1 MLPPRQTRGLM
12 LVRKPEKL
20 VTAHEA
26 DFIRRGGQEY
36 LRSLRN
42 ALDFIDPKKY
52 RGIGREP
59 LEPWS
64 KVDEDLFRRGK
75 KTLVDLRINQAA
87 RRKFLDINGEDREDW
102 DLYDYDGDYNQ
113 DLIQELSVA
122 EELRLI
128 VDSPEDFEIIEVAR
142 GNFGTRYN
150 FLGFDIGYWGYDHF
164 SLICDS
170 AVMPCWHSPDPECF
184 EELGKQ
190 LHCLNEH
197 LLFSKPK
204 DAEKFR
210 KYYRSQPWAE
220 EEHPKGQ
227 FCVIQVAT
235 ASIVG

>member
-1 MLPPRQTRGLM
+1 MLPPRQTRGFM

-20 VTAHEA
+20 IMAHEA
-26 DFIRRGGQEY
+26 DFLRRGGQEY
-36 LRSLRN
+36 LRSLRS
-42 ALDFIDPKKY
+42 ALDFIDPKNY

-64 KVDEDLFRRGK
+64 KTDEDLFRRGR
-75 KTLVDLRINQAA
+75 KTLIDLRRDQTA

-142 GNFGTRYN
+142 GNFGTGYN
-150 FLGFDIGYWGYDHF
+150 FLGFDIGYWGGDHF
-164 SLICDS
+164 SLVCDS
-170 AVMPCWHSPDPECF
+170 SVMPCWHSPDPRSF
-184 EELGKQ
+184 EDLGNH
-190 LHCLNEH
+190 LRCMNEH

-210 KYYRSQPWAE
+210 EYYRSQPWAE
-220 EEHPKGQ
+220 GESPVGE
-227 FCVIQVAT
+227 FCVIQVA
-235 ASIVG
+235 AVSREG